1 MPFREGNA
9 LSSAEAAAVRYLSPP
24 VPLGEPVAVAPGIF
38 WLRLP
43 LPFALDHVNVWLMDD
58 GDDGWTLIDAGV
70 RDERCIAIWQR
81 LLDGFLAEKP
91 IRRIIA
97 THFHP
102 DHVGLCGW
110 LVERLDAAFFASRIE
125 WLQARLL
132 AIDTTD
138 GYVRAGRSFDEAA
151 GLPAEQIAERFAR
164 GNRYRLNVTV
174 PPAAFTRLVAGDTL
188 EMAGTT
194 WRVMIGEG
202 HSPEMLT
209 FWSAERDILIAAD
222 QILPRISPVVAVWPP
237 VPDADPLA
245 EFLGSLQQYLELPAT
260 TLVLP
265 SHDAPYHGLHERVRA
280 LVQHHEQRL
289 DLTLRACAEPATVV
303 EVMGKLFRRKFDL
316 HQLGFALGET
326 MAHINHLLGR
336 ERLTVVGRRGAAPLF
351 QRREAHGL

>member
-1 MPFREGNA
+1 M
-9 LSSAEAAAVRYLSPP
+9 SSAAPTAVRYLSPP

-58 GDDGWTLIDAGV
+58 GDAGWTLIDAGV
-70 RDERCIAIWQR
+70 RDERSIAIWQG

-110 LVERLDAAFFASRIE
+110 LAERLDTAFFASRTE

-132 AIDTTD
+132 AIDTSE
-138 GYVRAGRSFDEAA
+138 GYARAGRSFDEAA
-151 GLPAEQIAERFAR
+151 GLPAEQIALRFER
-164 GNRYRLNVTV
+164 GNRYRHNVSV
-174 PPAAFTRLVAGDTL
+174 PPPAYTRLAAGDTL
-188 EMAGTT
+188 VMAGSR
-194 WRVMIGEG
+194 WQVMIGEG

-209 FWSAERDILIAAD
+209 FWSAEREILIAAD

-237 VPDADPLA
+237 TPDADPLA
-245 EFLGSLQQYLELPAT
+245 EFLGSLQHYLELPAT

-265 SHDAPYHGLHERVRA
+265 SHDAPYHGLHERVQA

-326 MAHINHLLGR
+326 MAHINHLLAR
-336 ERLTVVGRRGAAPLF
+336 RHLAVVGRRGTARLF
-351 QRREAHGL
+351 QASEDRGL